1 MEHKVDLQWL
11 GDMAFDAEMPGGKIT
26 LDAEEHV
33 GGQGKGVRPK
43 PLMLTAMA
51 GCTGMDVASL
61 MKKMRLKV
69 DKFQVDVKANLTD
82 EHPKHYENVEV
93 HYYFYGD
100 DLNEEKL
107 KKCVDLSYERYCG
120 VIYMFKQ
127 FTEVKPVIHF
137 NDDV

>member
-1 MEHKVDLQWL
+1 MAHEITINWI
-11 GDMAFDAEMPGGKIT
+11 GDMAFDAKLPGGEIT
-26 LDAEEHV
+26 MDADEKV
-33 GGQGKGVRPK
+33 GGTGKGVRPK
-43 PLMLTAMA
+43 PLMLTALA
-51 GCTGMDVASL
+51 GCTGMDVVSL

-69 DKFQVDVKANLTD
+69 DKFHVDVKADLTD

-93 HYYFYGD
+93 HYYFYGN

-127 FTEVKPVIHF
+127 FTEVTPVIHF
-137 NDDV
+137 NEEA